1 MSRIVVVVPVYN
13 EEPNLALLH
22 ERLAKVAA
30 TSSDEYSFVF
40 VDDGSRDRSLEV
52 LRELAP
58 RDARVR
64 YLSFTR
70 NFGHEMAT
78 TAGIDA
84 AEGDA
89 VVLIDADLQD
99 PPEVIPA
106 LVAKWREGFE
116 VVYARR
122 LHRKGESAV
131 KRARSWLFYRFI
143 NAMSDF
149 SIPPDTGDF
158 RLMDRRVVEAFRRCR
173 ERNRFVRGLVAWAGF
188 RQAAVD
194 YEREPRHAGRTKYGF
209 FKLLHLAFDAISGFS
224 SVPLRLAVYFGFVV
238 CAASVVMAAVIVVQK
253 LAWGI
258 PVQGYALLATGFFF
272 LSGVQIFIMGVVG
285 AYVGRVYRQV
295 QERPLYLVMETSEEY
310 LKSEQQGR
318 RPNA

>member
-1 MSRIVVVVPVYN
+1 MSCIAVVVPVYN
-13 EEPNLALLH
+13 EQPNLELLH
-22 ERLAKVAA
+22 QRLAKVADA
-30 TSSDEYSFVF
+30 SPDDYRFFF
-40 VDDGSRDRSLEV
+40 VDDGSRDRSLET
-52 LRELAP
+52 LRQLAQK
-58 RDARVR
+58 DARVR

-84 AEGDA
+84 AADADA

-99 PPEVIPA
+99 PPEVIA
-106 LVAKWREGFE
+106 DLVAKWREGFE

-122 LHRKGESAV
+122 LHRKGEGAV
-131 KRARSWLFYRFI
+131 KRMRSWLFYRFI

-194 YEREPRHAGRTKYGF
+194 YERDARHAGETKYGF

-238 CAASVVMAAVIVVQK
+238 CAAAVVMAGVILVQK

-258 PVQGYALLATGFFF
+258 PIEGYALLGTGFFF
-272 LSGVQIFIMGVVG
+272 LSGVQIFIIGVVG
-285 AYVGRVYRQV
+285 AYVGRIYRQV
-295 QERPLYLVMETSEEY
+295 QDRPLYLVMETSEEY
-310 LKSEQQGR
+310 LKRDST
-318 RPNA
+318 